1 MSMIA
6 RITVALI
13 LVIVIGGIY
22 LNFTA
27 PHTEEQSFD
36 SILWSKLKE
45 EAMLND
51 PGCVRGGMALSL
63 IRNERLTGLK
73 KHEVVELLGEATS
86 ASTITE
92 FRYSL
97 GQCHWDWKHSSMVV
111 RFNASDVVTTTF
123 IEVGKTT
130 KN

>member
-6 RITVALI
+6 RYTIALI
-13 LVIVIGGIY
+13 LIIVIGGIY

-36 SILWSKLKE
+36 STLWSELKE
-45 EAMLND
+45 ESMLND

-63 IRNERLTGLK
+63 IRNERLTGLNK
-73 KHEVVELLGEATS
+73 YELAELLGEATIS
-86 ASTITE
+86 STATE

-97 GQCHWDWKHSSMVV
+97 GQCHWDWQHSSMVV
-111 RFNASDVVTTTF
+111 RFNTSNVVTSTF
-123 IEVGKTT
+123 IEVE
-130 KN
+130 